1 MVRRL
6 LYLNGLAVLGV
17 ILYHA
22 SAWGFIAMFWWT
34 DRYRSVSVPNFDQ
47 LGSIS
52 YFGLRMVEQL
62 IIFSIPSFLFV
73 SGFFI
78 SIATGKYQ
86 ETIGWNVI
94 FARIKTLVIPFLIW
108 SAIILGLKR
117 LQGQVNSPLGMLEMI
132 FTGQVEPPYYYVP
145 VLVQLYLISPLLVPL
160 ARVRW
165 RPVLVIAALVQILA
179 VGLRYTPIL
188 QIYFPGREILLLLTQ
203 NWLFPAN
210 LFFFV
215 FGMVTGFQLPKFKRW
230 LQRYRWVFLGGL
242 LVIFVLGVI
251 EWEALL
257 LGSGQSWIAPQET
270 IIDNLYA
277 AMFLLTFLAFEQVR
291 LPLADKISYLG
302 TRSYGIYLVHSPV
315 LEYTSRMIYH
325 LAPII
330 LSLPLLF
337 QSVLWVAGLG
347 VPLLL
352 MAIVNRSPFRRFYS
366 YLFG

>member
-52 YFGLRMVEQL
+52 YFALRLVEQL

-117 LQGQVNSPLGMLEMI
+117 LQGQAFSPLGMLDMI

-188 QIYFPGREILLLLTQ
+188 QIYFPGREILLLLLRIGSSRHTYSSSFLA
-203 NWLFPAN
+203 WLPVSSCRSSSVGCSATAGSF
-210 LFFFV
+210 
-215 FGMVTGFQLPKFKRW
+215 
-230 LQRYRWVFLGGL
+230 WVVCSCFSCWEWPSGRHSC
-242 LVIFVLGVI
+242 LVRVSR
-251 EWEALL
+251 
-257 LGSGQSWIAPQET
+257 GSLPQET
-270 IIDNLYA
+270 IIDNMYA
-277 AMFLLTFLAFEQVR
+277 GHVLA
-291 LPLADKISYLG
+291 
-302 TRSYGIYLVHSPV
+302 
-315 LEYTSRMIYH
+315 H
-325 LAPII
+325 L
-330 LSLPLLF
+330 S
-337 QSVLWVAGLG
+337 G
-347 VPLLL
+347 V
-352 MAIVNRSPFRRFYS
+352 
-366 YLFG
+366 